1 MRVKRGQLLTY
12 VLIIE
17 IFMISFNIASI
28 MIKNQDGKADS
39 TMSAE
44 PLFSIDVPATLVKD
58 VVSFPTLSEMI
69 EATHSDLTYVA
80 KIEEEGT
87 LMYSSRSGAY
97 RYGPS
102 IISNPDGTIDAWFS
116 APGNNST
123 EWDYISYRHYEDGKW
138 GAEKIVLKPTRNSAD
153 RCSCCDPGVIYFND
167 YYYLA
172 YTSTWDAKRKGMNNS
187 AFVARSHDPEGPY
200 EKWNG
205 DGWGGNPIPIIEYED
220 DPNGWGIG
228 EVSFVIKDNELYIY
242 YTYFDTTGG
251 STRLAKARL
260 SENWPNTIKEEGIAC
275 PRRHNDSIDVV
286 YCDELNNF
294 LAFAI
299 DYRMDS
305 ASRLIVYESADGAEF
320 SKVGTRKDGIEDYAH
335 NLGISKDPQGHISLT
350 DDLIIGYAYG
360 RSWGRWSA
368 VFKNMELDVRPDSSF
383 HF

>member
-1 MRVKRGQLLTY
+1 
-12 VLIIE
+12 
-17 IFMISFNIASI
+17 MISFNVASI

-102 IISNPDGTIDAWFS
+102 IISNPDGTIAAGCS
-116 APGNNST
+116 G
-123 EWDYISYRHYEDGKW
+123 DG
-138 GAEKIVLKPTRNSAD
+138 GAARKA
-153 RCSCCDPGVIYFND
+153 FD

-205 DGWGGNPIPIIEYED
+205 DGWGGNPKPIIEYED

-305 ASRLIVYESADGAEF
+305 ASRLIVYESSDGAEF